1 MPINSKN
8 ALVNLSINA
17 RDAMPKGGMLTIETA
32 KVTLDRTYADQNEGV
47 VPGDYVKVAVSDTG
61 FGMSPEVLEKVFE
74 PFFTTKD
81 VGEGSGLGL
90 SMSMGSSSQ
99 SDGHITIY
107 SEIERGTTV
116 KLYMPRSRTDVD
128 TQHPTD
134 DRQDFA
140 RGSEHV
146 LVVEDDENVRNVPVN
161 ILRGQGYRIVEAAN
175 AKEAIEQLE
184 TGQSCDLLFA
194 DVVLPGGMT
203 ASNSRRKPDEFGRT
217 LRFSTPPVTPRT
229 RLCVKGE
236 LVPEVMMVNK
246 PYRRAELLRKV
257 RATLDGEKI

>member
-1 MPINSKN
+1 M
-8 ALVNLSINA
+8 VY
-17 RDAMPKGGMLTIETA
+17 GF
-32 KVTLDRTYADQNEGV
+32 
-47 VPGDYVKVAVSDTG
+47 VK
-61 FGMSPEVLEKVFE
+61 
-74 PFFTTKD
+74 
-81 VGEGSGLGL
+81 
-90 SMSMGSSSQ
+90 Q

-107 SEIERGTTV
+107 SEIERSTTV

-161 ILRGQGYRIVEAAN
+161 ILRGQGYRIVEAEN

-194 DVVLPGGMT
+194 DVVLPGGMNGIEL
-203 ASNSRRKPDEFGRT
+203 AAEARRIRPDIKVLHTTGYAENAVMRQ
-217 LRFSTPPVTPRT
+217 
-229 RLCVKGE
+229 GE